1 MKKECYVFDFAL
13 DRALRQI
20 SDYSCRLDINESNP
34 EAKVG
39 EFIKFLPVLA
49 YDGSSMKEVNAQDI
63 LDIALAGTSATL
75 LAKRWES
82 ALLVNVD
89 NDTLK
94 RLLDSPEAMKAL
106 MNIEGFR
113 NLNSDIST
121 IINKSEAIK
130 NAKKKKTEA
139 SQKEKK
145 ELSDEEKEIKS
156 KRKQIQEKLIK
167 FATRIPVFMYLTDY
181 RERCLKDVITQ
192 LEPGLFKKVTGL
204 SVEDFNMLC
213 SLGVFNAPLMN
224 DAIFKFKRYE
234 DASLTYTGINR
245 HAADEVG
252 GWDTTIRKAQYEKLF
267 YNQQSSMLSEDYDSY
282 SKDEASIS
290 GSSIIIE
297 PKQTEPMKTEPS
309 SAPSSETVPQQ
320 GQTETDVRILLDRL
334 QTGSTVIHKKFG
346 KGEVVKFNSNEK
358 YLYVRFIIGE
368 KKFIFPDAF
377 LMGFLEIG

>member
-94 RLLDSPEAMKAL
+94 RLLDSPEAMRAL

-145 ELSDEEKEIKS
+145 ELSDEEKENK
-156 KRKQIQEKLIK
+156 KQTQ
-167 FATRIPVFMYLTDY
+167 TDSGKAY
-181 RERCLKDVITQ
+181 QVCYTNSRVYVSD
-192 LEPGLFKKVTGL
+192 GL
-204 SVEDFNMLC
+204 S
-213 SLGVFNAPLMN
+213 
-224 DAIFKFKRYE
+224 
-234 DASLTYTGINR
+234 
-245 HAADEVG
+245 
-252 GWDTTIRKAQYEKLF
+252 
-267 YNQQSSMLSEDYDSY
+267 
-282 SKDEASIS
+282 
-290 GSSIIIE
+290 
-297 PKQTEPMKTEPS
+297 
-309 SAPSSETVPQQ
+309 
-320 GQTETDVRILLDRL
+320 
-334 QTGSTVIHKKFG
+334 
-346 KGEVVKFNSNEK
+346 
-358 YLYVRFIIGE
+358 
-368 KKFIFPDAF
+368 
-377 LMGFLEIG
+377 